1 MVKYIF
7 VTGGVMSS
15 LGKGIVSSSTAN
27 LMLSAG
33 YRVASVKIDPY
44 INVDA
49 GTMNPYAHG
58 EVFVTDDGYE
68 ADLDM
73 GHYERFTGMLTSR
86 DNNITTGQVYQS
98 VISNERRGTYLGKC
112 VQLVPHITDEIKRRL
127 REVSAKNEADITIVE
142 VGGTVGDLESQP
154 FLEAIRQM
162 RLDEPAG
169 SVMYMHVAHVPFL
182 KHTNELKT
190 KPLQH
195 SVQELRRIGIQP
207 DMILCRSEGD
217 IGDDIR
223 QKVALFTSVPYE
235 MIVSDPDASSIYEVP
250 LILESQGMTNKV
262 LEVLHLEKREADT
275 AKWKGFVDNMKSAKK
290 VLEVYMIGKYTDDR
304 DSYMSITE
312 AIHHSAAAVGATAS
326 IHWVESTHIEDGMIS
341 VDSILDDN
349 AGYVILPGFGKRGT
363 EGKIAALRELR
374 ARNVPVLGICFGLQ
388 LMAIEIARNVVG
400 IEGAGSSELDPGTK
414 HPIIDML
421 EEQKKVRNMGGTM
434 RLGSKRAELVEGTMT
449 YGIYGKKEVFER
461 HRHRYEINPE
471 YVDALSKAGFVVSG
485 YSDEGFPDFMEL
497 KGNAF
502 YVGTQGHP
510 EFKSRPLS
518 PAPLFRAFMEAVAKR
533 NMIVADSIEGAEIQ
547 KK

>member
-1 MVKYIF
+1 
-7 VTGGVMSS
+7 MSS

-27 LMLSAG
+27 LMISAG
-33 YRVASVKIDPY
+33 YKVVSIKIDPY

-58 EVFVTDDGYE
+58 EVFVTEDGYE

-73 GHYERFTGMLTSR
+73 GHYERFTNMLTSR

-98 VISNERRGTYLGKC
+98 VIRMEREGAYLGKC

-127 REVSAKNEADITIVE
+127 RDVSQKSGADITIVE
-142 VGGTVGDLESQP
+142 VGGTVGDMESQP

-162 RLDEPAG
+162 KLDEPAG
-169 SVMYMHVAHVPFL
+169 SIMYIHLAHIPFL

-207 DMILCRSEGD
+207 DMIICRSENG
-217 IGDDIR
+217 ISDDIR
-223 QKVALFTSVPYE
+223 RKVSLFTSVPYD
-235 MIVSDPDASSIYEVP
+235 MVISDPDASTIYEVP
-250 LILESQGMTNKV
+250 LVLENQGMVGKISKM
-262 LEVLHLEKREADT
+262 LQLGIKEANT
-275 AKWKGFVDNMKSAKK
+275 KQWKGFVDMINNARAD
-290 VLEVYMIGKYTDDR
+290 LNIYMIGKYTDDR

-312 AIHHSAAAVGATAS
+312 AVHHSAAAVGARAI
-326 IHWVESTHIEDGMIS
+326 IHWVESTNLEDGSIS
-341 VDSILDDN
+341 VNSILDDN

-363 EGKIAALRELR
+363 EGKIAALKELR
-374 ARNVPVLGICFGLQ
+374 MRNVPVLGICFGMQ

-400 IEGAGSSELDPGTK
+400 IEGAGSTELDPNTR
-414 HPIIDML
+414 HPVVDML
-421 EEQKKVRNMGGTM
+421 EEQKKVKMMGGTM
-434 RLGSKRAELVEGTMT
+434 RLGSRRATLVDNTLAHK
-449 YGIYGKKEVFER
+449 IYGSNVVYER

-471 YVDALSKAGFVVSG
+471 YVEALGKAGFIVSG

-497 KGNAF
+497 KNNLF
-502 YVGTQGHP
+502 YIGTQGHP

-518 PAPLFRAFMEAVAKR
+518 PAPLFRAFMEAVAER
-533 NMIVADSIEGAEIQ
+533 NML
-547 KK
+547 KKEDISRTNAVSK